1 MRQAMAVVNGKGGT
15 LKTSLTANVAGLVA
29 ASDYRVLAVDLDP
42 QGNLALDLGYTG
54 DDGASLASAIGM
66 GLTPEVVADVR
77 PRLDVIAGGRLLSNV
92 RLPEGDEEAV
102 LRLRDALSG
111 VVAAGGYDLVL
122 VDCPPGEE
130 MLQRAAMAAV
140 SWLVIP
146 VALDRASRE
155 GLRRVARLFAESRAG
170 ANPELAVLGGVLA
183 NVDASA
189 SRIREQARAAVAEDL
204 GDVPV
209 FEQTIR
215 HATGPAVHG
224 RGRGLLAHEVE
235 GHAASLPRVWEAGYD
250 PTESVNRQS
259 SANLAQ
265 DYQRLAEEILTA
277 YARREEAMA

>member
-29 ASDYRVLAVDLDP
+29 ASDYRVLTIDLDP
-42 QGNLALDLGYTG
+42 QGNLALDLGYDG
-54 DDGASLASAIGM
+54 DGGASLAGAAGM
-66 GLTPEVVADVR
+66 GLAPQVVADVR

-102 LRLRDALSG
+102 LRLRHALDP
-111 VVAAGGYDLVL
+111 VVAEGGYDLVL
-122 VDCPPGEE
+122 IDCPPGEE

-155 GLRRVARLFAESRAG
+155 GLRRVARLYAQSRAG
-170 ANPELAVLGGVLA
+170 ANPELAVLGGVLV
-183 NVDASA
+183 NVDPAA
-189 SRIREQARAAVAEDL
+189 TRIREQARAAVAEDL

-235 GHAASLPRVWEAGYD
+235 GHAASLPRFWEEGYD
-250 PTESVNRQS
+250 PQQSVGRQS
-259 SANLAQ
+259 SAHLAE
-265 DYQRLAEEILTA
+265 DYQRLAEEILGT
-277 YARREEAMA
+277 YARQAVA

>member
-1 MRQAMAVVNGKGGT
+1 MEHGVAVVNGKGGT
-15 LKTSLTANVAGLVA
+15 LKTSLTADVAGLVA
-29 ASDYRVLAVDLDP
+29 ASDYRVLAIDLDP
-42 QGNLALDLGYTG
+42 QGNLALDLSYEG
-54 DDGASLASAIGM
+54 DDGASLAGATGM

-102 LRLRDALSG
+102 LRLRHALEP
-111 VVAAGGYDLVL
+111 VAATGGYDLVL
-122 VDCPPGEE
+122 ADCPPREE
-130 MLQRAAMAAV
+130 VLQRAAMAAV

-155 GLRRVARLFAESRAG
+155 GLRRVARLYAQTRAG
-170 ANPELAVLGGVLA
+170 ANPGLAVLGSVLT

-189 SRIREQARAAVAEDL
+189 TRIREQARAAVAEDL

-209 FEQTIR
+209 FQQAVR

-235 GHAASLPRVWEAGYD
+235 GHAASLPRFWEAGYD
-250 PTESVNRQS
+250 PSKSVDRQS
-259 SANLAQ
+259 SAHLAE
-265 DYQRLAEEILTA
+265 DYQRLAEELLGA
-277 YARREEAMA
+277 YARQAVA